1 MELEWFPVPVG
12 PEMDSPTEFL
22 HQLRSRFLTTDYG
35 YLITVAIS
43 PNDEPATGAISVSSR
58 ATSGLGLVANPVLS
72 EWISALPWTDSPGA
86 ASGGS
91 YPWIWAGRPLPVG
104 LFPLPVG
111 PRGRAG
117 RRHNNR
123 LAIGCNKTPYFH
135 VGSADF
141 NGKYTKL
148 R

>member
-1 MELEWFPVPVG
+1 
-12 PEMDSPTEFL
+12 MDSPTEFL

-43 PNDEPATGAISVSSR
+43 PNDEPATGANNFCFQSRYFRFRSGGKPLAFRVNIRVTLDRFSRGCERRVIPVDLGWATTSSR
-58 ATSGLGLVANPVLS
+58 A
-72 EWISALPWTDSPGA
+72 IS

-91 YPWIWAGRPLPVG
+91 KGQS
-104 LFPLPVG
+104 
-111 PRGRAG
+111 RAPTQQS
-117 RRHNNR
+117 
-123 LAIGCNKTPYFH
+123 ACYWVQQNKTPYFH